1 MKFTKA
7 TDADVQGDVIV
18 FHMETAGV
26 TRQFE
31 ISGDVLRQRFGAAD
45 DTPNELLRA
54 FESAADALQ
63 NAADRAHGV
72 PADGPIML
80 GAGDFA

>member
-1 MKFTKA
+1 M
-7 TDADVQGDVIV
+7 
-18 FHMETAGV
+18 
-26 TRQFE
+26 
-31 ISGDVLRQRFGAAD
+31 LRQRFGAAD

-80 GAGDFA
+80 GEGDFA